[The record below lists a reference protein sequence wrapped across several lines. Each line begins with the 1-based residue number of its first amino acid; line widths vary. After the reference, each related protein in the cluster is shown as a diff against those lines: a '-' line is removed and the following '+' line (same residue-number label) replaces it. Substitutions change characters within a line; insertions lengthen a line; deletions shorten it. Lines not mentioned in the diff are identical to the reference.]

1 MESCQIYGVTERDDK
16 PRPASLVEHLQWS
29 TASTIG
35 VYEHTKAAISP
46 AYLVFTVHHHFSQ
59 STLLSSIP
67 SCLPR
72 IATNSS
78 VILGGP
84 QT

>member
-1 MESCQIYGVTERDDK
+1 MTRKWNLAKFMELPSGTISRGQ
-16 PRPASLVEHLQWS
+16 PALSN
-29 TASTIG
+29 ICNG